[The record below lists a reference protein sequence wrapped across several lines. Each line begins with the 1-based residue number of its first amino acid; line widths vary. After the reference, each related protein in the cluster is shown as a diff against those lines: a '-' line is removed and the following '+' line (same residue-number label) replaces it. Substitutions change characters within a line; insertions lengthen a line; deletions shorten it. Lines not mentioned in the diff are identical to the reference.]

1 MRRKKLLWLTVPLM
15 ACMALFF
22 SPPIGVDALSTT
34 TPIDLGKKET
44 WGADADREYITIRPC
59 TGECEHIITG
69 TFDAS
74 TITSNTLE
82 SIIQVEGGPHNIIF
96 RNVNLSLNDGQN
108 DDLHI
113 RAFAL
118 GDTAVVNLTLEGDN
132 VLRSAGA
139 KSALYVPQQASL
151 KILSKETPE
160 STLQASSGFG
170 SAGIGGDSNNGD
182 CGNITINAPGS
193 TITAAS
199 SGRGAGIGG
208 GLDGKAGKI
217 VIEAGTI
224 NASGGRGIEGEPAG
238 PGIGATFLGTLN
250 NTVVIRGGTVTAVGG
265 TTTQG
270 SGNELAYA
278 IRGKTLSSQT
288 DSMPPERRSVTITAV
303 GGIMETTDT
312 SLFDGLVWGVGEKG
326 NVNEGRVYGDAI
338 LTDNVSKGQIIEI
351 PAGTSLTPS
360 KKVTNHGTITGGG
373 ILIDAPK
380 ITSPTFGTQPQIPQS
395 RRKWSL
401 DRDAIT
407 PSKEDTKDGKF
418 SRPYSGEDQLDS
430 IIKIADKVL
439 RPEDSDPDDPNN
451 WYAVDSESWNRTI
464 KKDRYDTV
472 TEIKEI
478 GSYEVI
484 YGRKSL
490 TSTEITVGPIIIT
503 KAEITSGMITVLG
516 SYSYTGGEIIPKL
529 LIKLPNGYELK
540 EKDYKIVS
548 VTERDK
554 EGTATVTIEGKGNC
568 TGKASKDFKIDAA
581 SIEGASVEL
590 TSDPSP
596 VYNAKKQDPKLVVKM
611 GDKVLVPNQDYKI
624 EYSPADLTDAGP
636 VEISVTG
643 INNYKDSVKSVPAYE
658 IKQKPITIK
667 SLAAID
673 RKYEKGRMDVD
684 IDNNSVVYEG
694 LEGNDKASDIT
705 IESKGN
711 IANDIVGT
719 YPSVTLP
726 QPVQLGG
733 NKGKNY
739 EIVNAG
745 EVMTLP
751 PDGVEILQADA
762 PAEPIL
768 AKDTY
773 ELSAKEGM
781 FIYTAT
787 ITNPDE
793 REEVVYEYRMDGGE
807 WQKTTQFDNIEP
819 ESKHIFEVRYEGNE
833 NIAGCMSKP
842 QEITFTKLENPNKPV
857 IRDFQ
862 FSLNPEG
869 EQSFIGTIMCDE
881 KNVEYFIGEKGGG
894 EPTDDDYRS
903 DEEAGSHLKLNC
915 GARTEYVAYVRYRE
929 TATHQHSA
937 PSTLSKTT
945 DPLTLKA
952 PIITPP
958 DGTTFVG
965 TQEVT
970 IKQKA
975 EVEGA
980 DLYYTIDGD
989 TDTPQIEDS
998 IRYEGDGSLVIGEDI
1013 EGEQTITIRAF
1024 AFKNKYEYEVAV
1036 AKLTKVLP
1044 PVETPVISL
1053 KVGEDNEE
1061 DEEDEFE
1068 HKNQEVMITCET
1080 EDAVIY
1086 YTLDGTEPTRESK
1099 KFSPKRP
1106 IKIDDTTVVKA
1117 FAIRKDGTMS
1127 DSAIAEK
1134 EFTRIWLDVA
1144 PPEIHPEE
1152 DVEVAGSK
1160 QVKLNCE
1167 TEGAV
1172 IYYTTDGSDPTRDS
1186 NKYRNKPFRVTAPA
1200 TIKAFAVKDDMN
1212 DSPIVSV
1219 SINKSESTVEAH
1231 TEFGP
1236 FVQDEGDV
1244 HHPLLSPELKEALSV
1259 IKKEEN
1265 IEGDEVAAAEYLLI
1279 RELDVLG
1286 APGDYIPENMELCNL
1301 KLWIKIGDRL
1311 IEEPKLDDFPAEG
1324 LTIKVKYP
1332 DEIVAATASRPE
1344 ARCENYNYA
1353 IAHMVSE
1360 GDNVGREIERW
1371 HGERIT
1377 KTPECLVI
1385 EGIKSASPLA
1395 IAWTTSQS
1403 EENKN
1408 KYEKESQPGG
1418 TIQNPDGSQTYVSS
1432 NPVSGSQGEGA
1443 AASGGSTGT
1452 GSVSDAV
1459 KSALSTIL
1467 PKTGDTNKIIA
1478 WIVVAVVSV
1487 GVIIGVRMK
1496 SRKDKAKGK
1505 GKDKKDGKK
1514 TKK

>member
-1 MRRKKLLWLTVPLM
+1 MRRKKLLLLTVPLM
-15 ACMALFF
+15 ACMALLFAPSYNVF
-22 SPPIGVDALSTT
+22 AAPQTDPINLSDKTT
-34 TPIDLGKKET
+34 WPDPQR
-44 WGADADREYITIRPC
+44 DTIIIGQC
-59 TGECEHIITG
+59 IGECHHVITG

-74 TITSNTLE
+74 TIDHDTTNAVV
-82 SIIQVEGGPHNIIF
+82 QVEGGPHNITFDNAVI
-96 RNVNLSLNDGQN
+96 SLQDGA
-108 DDLHI
+108 DKDIHV

-118 GDTAVVNLTLEGDN
+118 GDTSVVSLSLKGDN
-132 VLRSAGA
+132 VLKSAGA
-139 KSALYVPQQASL
+139 KAALYVPKQASL
-151 KILSKETPE
+151 TIKSEGTSD
-160 STLQASSGFG
+160 STLDASSGFG
-170 SAGIGGDSNNGD
+170 AAGIGGDSNNGD
-182 CGNITINAPGS
+182 CGNITINASNS
-193 TITAAS
+193 TITAS
-199 SGRGAGIGG
+199 SSARGAGIGG
-208 GLDGKAGKI
+208 GLNGKAGKI
-217 VIEAGTI
+217 LIEAGTV
-224 NASGGRGIEGEPAG
+224 NANGGYGNEREPAG
-238 PGIGATFLGTLN
+238 VGIGSNYRYLPLN
-250 NTVVIRGGTVTAVGG
+250 NQVVIRGGKVTATGG
-265 TTTQG
+265 TTTQS
-270 SGNELAYA
+270 SGNVLAA
-278 IRGKTLSSQT
+278 GIRGGSLSSST
-288 DSMPPERRSVTITAV
+288 DSMPPEERSVTITAV
-303 GGIMETTDT
+303 GGITGDT
-312 SLFDGLVWGVGEKG
+312 KDFNGLVWGATGTID
-326 NVNEGRVYGDAI
+326 EGRVYGDAI
-338 LTDNVSKGQIIEI
+338 LTENVNSGQKITI
-351 PAGTSLTPS
+351 PTGTSLTP
-360 KKVTNHGTITGGG
+360 KYNKDDPDAATILNYG
-373 ILIDAPK
+373 IIEGDGLLMDPHR
-380 ITSPTFGTQPQIPQS
+380 ITSPDFGTTPQIPEGHL
-395 RRKWSL
+395 RFSL
-401 DRDAIT
+401 ERDAVI
-407 PSKEDTKDGKF
+407 PSRSTTENHKARYPYNGNNQIDTIIEIIPELEKPVGSGDKYPVESIGWNRIIKKED
-418 SRPYSGEDQLDS
+418 
-430 IIKIADKVL
+430 
-439 RPEDSDPDDPNN
+439 
-451 WYAVDSESWNRTI
+451 
-464 KKDRYDTV
+464 
-472 TEIKEI
+472 I
-478 GSYEVI
+478 GSPLPLEEVGTYYI
-484 YGRKSL
+484 TFERKDFNSFK
-490 TSTEITVGPIIIT
+490 VGPIYIDPVDL
-503 KAEITSGMITVLG
+503 KECVITVVG
-516 SYSYTGGEIIPKL
+516 SYSYKEEGIKPELEVKLKNGHILTEGDDYII
-529 LIKLPNGYELK
+529 E
-540 EKDYKIVS
+540 
-548 VTERDK
+548 
-554 EGTATVTIEGKGNC
+554 TVTDGDKAGDAVAVIKPGKSGNC
-568 TGKASKDFKIDAA
+568 TGSEEVKFKIDAA

-611 GDKVLVPNQDYKI
+611 GDKVLVPDQDYKI

-658 IKQKPITIK
+658 IKKKPITIK

-719 YPSVTLP
+719 YPSVTLS

-819 ESKHIFEVRYEGNE
+819 ESKHIFEVRYAGNE

-857 IRDFQ
+857 IKDFQ

-945 DPLTLKA
+945 GPLTLKA

-1053 KVGEDNEE
+1053 KAGEDNEE

-1167 TEGAV
+1167 TEGAA

-1259 IKKEEN
+1259 IKDEEN

-1301 KLWIKIGDRL
+1301 KLWIKIGDIR

-1478 WIVVAVVSV
+1478 WIVVAVISV